1 MYSKPIIDRLLE
13 NLGER
18 IGTGLSDLL
27 GCSITTTPVRW
38 QLTTKEEFFLHCRKK
53 QVMTDMALSGSKEG
67 PLYIFCHLKDAI
79 LLGGTLIMLPPGELE
94 KKVAKEELAE
104 DEADAYNEIG
114 NIISGELNA
123 AFEEGFPENLH
134 FRKLGQQV
142 VVPGKV
148 VPDSAEPIP
157 AGDYFQLS
165 YVLGMDGQELQSLDL
180 LFPPACFGV
189 EPRIEVEPEVVAEPV
204 PAEPPPV
211 AKPPRAEPAVSPDE
225 PPRAAE
231 PPRPRVLIVGEDQ
244 EAMAMLTA
252 QAETAGLG
260 STLLPFQGDF
270 QSARKPDQPLQGI
283 LLVMD
288 ESKEQGLAAIIKAR
302 STFGE
307 VLPLIAVGA
316 SWTKSQVLQA
326 ARYGVRDILL
336 LPATA
341 EEIAALLQRHFS
353 ADA

>member
-18 IGTGLSDLL
+18 IGTGLSELL

-38 QLTTKEEFFLHCRKK
+38 QLTTKQDFFLHCRKK

-67 PLYIFCHLKDAI
+67 TLYIFCHLKDAI

-94 KKVAKEELAE
+94 KKVAKEEFAE

-114 NIISGELNA
+114 NIVSGELNA
-123 AFEEGFPENLH
+123 AFEEGFPDKLH

-148 VPDSAEPIP
+148 DPDSAEPIP
-157 AGDYFQLS
+157 AADYFQLS
-165 YVLGMDGQELQSLDL
+165 YVLGMDGQDLQSLDL

-204 PAEPPPV
+204 SVEPPPL
-211 AKPPRAEPAVSPDE
+211 AQPPRAEPAVPPEE
-225 PPRAAE
+225 PPKAVE
-231 PPRPRVLIVGEDQ
+231 PPRPRVLIVGENQ

-252 QAETAGLG
+252 QAETAGLQ
-260 STLLPFQGDF
+260 SLLLPFQGDF

-336 LPATA
+336 LPATH
-341 EEIAALLQRHFS
+341 EEIAALLQRHFL
-353 ADA
+353 ADR